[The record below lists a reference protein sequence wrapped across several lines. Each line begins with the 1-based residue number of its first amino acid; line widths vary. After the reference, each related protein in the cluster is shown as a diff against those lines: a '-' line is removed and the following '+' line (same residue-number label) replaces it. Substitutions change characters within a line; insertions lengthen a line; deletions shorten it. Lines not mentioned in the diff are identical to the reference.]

1 MLEKLRREAEKNCK
15 ERNRKEIEHILEFID
30 DEVKRGYLA
39 TSMWNMNEEVKKE
52 LRKKGFKIK
61 KKNFFRRTWPKTIDD
76 FDNPYIISW

>member
-1 MLEKLRREAEKNCK
+1 MLEKLREETEKNYE

-30 DEVKRGYLA
+30 KEVKMGYFS
-39 TSMWNMNEEVKKE
+39 TSMWNMNKEVKKE

-61 KKNFFRRTWPKTIDD
+61 KKSFLRRWWPKTIDD

>member
-52 LRKKGFKIK
+52 LRKKGFKVEK
-61 KKNFFRRTWPKTIDD
+61 KSFFRRIRPKTMDD